1 MLCHHASHN
10 GRRWR
15 VGTPNPWQW
24 FLPLP
29 SYPWC
34 DKLKTSLIKTLGD
47 VFDLLG
53 PNHVYHAL
61 ELSQLALTS
70 CATGCIK
77 STPTFRPTND
87 SMDWKA
93 LFHRHRFTHTEVSC
107 TRSHHPAVVKIKKHL
122 DYNQSKIENPRF
134 IDPIPIETSIYFE
147 DFGIAT
153 LKSSWK
159 PRCRP
164 SLSLSPRYTTR
175 FCVKLQQRSK
185 VKEESQPS
193 HDGRCV
199 PCCILHGCFITKASC
214 ACEQRYLMIFA
225 YAKKNVMTVIYIH
238 TIHTIPYH
246 TMQRAGMV

>member
-107 TRSHHPAVVKIKKHL
+107 TRSHHPAVVKIKKTPGLQPIQDWKSAIYRSYSHWNLHL
-122 DYNQSKIENPRF
+122 LRGFWDCDPKIIVKTQVPAISVTVTKVHNTFLRQTAATFKGEGGIPTFARWEMRSLLHFARLFYN
-134 IDPIPIETSIYFE
+134 
-147 DFGIAT
+147 
-153 LKSSWK
+153 
-159 PRCRP
+159 
-164 SLSLSPRYTTR
+164 
-175 FCVKLQQRSK
+175 
-185 VKEESQPS
+185 
-193 HDGRCV
+193 
-199 PCCILHGCFITKASC
+199 
-214 ACEQRYLMIFA
+214 
-225 YAKKNVMTVIYIH
+225 
-238 TIHTIPYH
+238 
-246 TMQRAGMV
+246 